1 MRRPKKRHKKFI
13 IPRTTVLIF
22 IFAALSMV
30 LIHRLFS
37 LQIIHGQEYA
47 DNFSI
52 MTTKTRTL
60 KSTRGNI
67 YDRNGQVLASNELSY
82 SITLEDSGDY
92 ANNTERNRSLN
103 GEIYKIIQIIESNG
117 DAVSSD
123 FRISVDSS
131 GNYSYDV
138 EGTTLSRFKAD
149 VYGHSYIDDLT
160 TEEANASAQQ
170 MVEDMLKRYEI
181 PYDHSDYK
189 ASELKKAQEAGLPE
203 QLTKEETLK
212 IISVRYALSTTSF
225 RKYIP
230 VTIAT
235 DVSENTVAAIQENK
249 SLLEGVDV
257 QEDSVRVYTDSIYF
271 APLLGYTGKISSDE
285 LADLRT
291 ENPDAGYSTT
301 SIVGKSGLEKVMES
315 TLQGKDGSE
324 KVYVD
329 YYGKVLQIGE
339 DSKEDPVQG
348 NNVYLTIDKDLQIA
362 CYKVL
367 EQKIAGVLVA
377 NIQNIKTFKADENTD
392 ASTIPIPIYDVYYAL
407 LNNSVIDID
416 HFTAADASETEQKIA
431 AALERKQEEIFR
443 KVDEQLTGSDTK
455 PYKDLSEE
463 MKGYVSY
470 IVNDLLMDKTGILS
484 ETSIDK
490 NDEMYKAWT
499 KDETI
504 SLQEYL
510 TYAASQN
517 WIDISKFSDK
527 NTYLDSTEVYQE
539 LSAYISDYLSTD
551 QDFSKMLYKYLLL
564 DDEITGKQLCTVL
577 YEQGVLSTDDEDYQN
592 FKAGNL
598 SAMDLMLHKISSL
611 EITPAQLALDP
622 CSGSVVITDPSTGET
637 LACVSYPG
645 YDNNRL
651 ANNMDSTYYNQLVTA
666 SSRPFYNNATQ
677 EKTAP
682 GSTYKPLS
690 AIAGLTEGVISTD
703 SHLPCHGIYEK
714 IEPNPK
720 CWIYPNAHGS
730 LDVSG
735 AIENS
740 CNSFFY
746 EVGYRLSLKDNGI
759 NSISQDNNQ
768 GDATNAYYSSE
779 LGLQKLSKY
788 AQMFGLGTT
797 SGMEIPEADPQ
808 ISDDSSVPSAI
819 GQGTNNY
826 TTSQLARYVT
836 TIANKGT
843 LFDLTLLN
851 KTTDVKGNVIEES
864 QPKIDNTLSDI
875 SASTWDAV
883 HEGMRN
889 VVLVSHSSTFSDI
902 NRSGFQLSGKTGTAQ
917 QSKTHPDHA
926 LFIGF
931 APSDSPEVAFATRI
945 ANGYSSTYAAEV
957 ARDVMK
963 YYYQLTPEN
972 ELITGTA
979 SSIGSNA
986 SNEG

>member
-1 MRRPKKRHKKFI
+1 MFRRI
-13 IPRTTVLIF
+13 IDRIKEAVEYLMSSRLIVLIIVF
-22 IFAALSMV
+22 CLTSSI
-30 LIHRLFS
+30 LIGRLFY
-37 LQIIHGQEYA
+37 LQIVRGEDYLENYELQIR
-47 DNFSI
+47 
-52 MTTKTRTL
+52 KTRTVPG
-60 KSTRGNI
+60 TRGNI
-67 YDRNGQVLASNELSY
+67 FDRNGEVIAYNELAY
-82 SITLEDSGDY
+82 SVTIEDIIPTDTKTEDKNKILNDTLDSVLSIV
-92 ANNTERNRSLN
+92 E
-103 GEIYKIIQIIESNG
+103 ENG
-117 DAVSSD
+117 D
-123 FRISVDSS
+123 SVIDNFGIILDSS
-131 GNYSYDV
+131 GSYQFA
-138 EGTTLSRFKAD
+138 ETNETSRLRFVAD
-149 VYGHSYIDDLT
+149 VHGKSFIDDLT
-160 TEEANASAQQ
+160 EKEKNKTAEQI
-170 MVEDMLKRYEI
+170 VHYLCKRYGL
-181 PYDHSDYK
+181 DY
-189 ASELKKAQEAGLPE
+189 SEHDAAYILKM
-203 QLTKEETLK
+203 
-212 IISVRYALSTTSF
+212 VNMRYAMGLNSYQQWLTTVLAS
-225 RKYIP
+225 
-230 VTIAT
+230 
-235 DVSENTVAAIQENK
+235 DVSDATAAAIMENQD
-249 SLLEGVDV
+249 SLQGVDIS
-257 QEDSVRVYTDSIYF
+257 EDSLRRYPDGQYF
-271 APLLGYTGKISSDE
+271 ASIIGYTGQISQEEYDDLSDDE
-285 LADLRT
+285 KKR
-291 ENPDAGYSTT
+291 YSL
-301 SIVGKSGLEKVMES
+301 SDIVGKSGIEHTFDSV
-315 TLQGKDGSE
+315 LQGE
-324 KVYVD
+324 KGKTTFYVD
-329 YYGKVLQIGE
+329 NLGKVT
-339 DSKEDPVQG
+339 DTVSMTDPKAG
-348 NNVYLTIDKDLQIA
+348 NDVYLTIDKNLQISA
-362 CYKVL
+362 YKLLEEKLAGIVL
-367 EQKIAGVLVA
+367 SKLSNVLDYDPSAEKDTKYIKIPVGDAYNSFIA
-377 NIQNIKTFKADENTD
+377 NEIIDMKKFGRTD
-392 ASTIPIPIYDVYYAL
+392 AKPAEQAVY
-407 LNNSVIDID
+407 NT
-416 HFTAADASETEQKIA
+416 FTQKKAEILSELMA
-431 AALERKQEEIFR
+431 
-443 KVDEQLTGSDTK
+443 QLQNENA
-455 PYKDLSEE
+455 PAYKDLSKE
-463 MKGYVSY
+463 MKAYMDY
-470 IVNDLLMDKTGILS
+470 ICDTLLKQTTGILMS
-484 ETSIDK
+484 DKIEAEDETQI
-490 NDEMYKAWT
+490 AWAT
-499 KDETI
+499 QETI
-504 SLQEYL
+504 SLNRYL
-510 TYAASQN
+510 NYAISKN
-517 WIDISKFSDK
+517 WIDTSKLGD
-527 NTYLDSTEVYQE
+527 
-539 LSAYISDYLSTD
+539 SAYSSSEEIYSGVLAYLEEYLKEDSNFD
-551 QDFSKMLYKYLLL
+551 KLLYKYL
-564 DDEITGKQLCTVL
+564 IKSGSVTGAQICAIV
-577 YEQGVLSTDDEDYQN
+577 YEQGVLPMDENAYNGLLNGTTDAYGWLYD
-592 FKAGNL
+592 
-598 SAMDLMLHKISSL
+598 KIKTL
-611 EITPAQLALDP
+611 QITPGQLALEP
-622 CSGSVVITDPSTGET
+622 CSGGIVVTDPNSGDV

-864 QPKIDNTLSDI
+864 QPKIDNNLSDI

>member
-92 ANNTERNRSLN
+92 ANNTEKNRSLN

-117 DAVSSD
+117 DSISSD

-235 DVSENTVAAIQENK
+235 DASENTVAAIQENK

-517 WIDISKFSDK
+517 WIDVSALTQDDA
-527 NTYLDSTEVYQE
+527 YLDSQEVYQKLTE
-539 LSAYISDYLSTD
+539 VILDRLANNTTFAKKMYHYMLLQDMLDGYDICNLMYDQNLLTKEDDDYAAY
-551 QDFSKMLYKYLLL
+551 
-564 DDEITGKQLCTVL
+564 V
-577 YEQGVLSTDDEDYQN
+577 
-592 FKAGNL
+592 AGNMTPFQLL
-598 SAMDLMLHKISSL
+598 SDKIAKL

-622 CSGSVVITDPSTGET
+622 CSGSAVITDPNTGAI

-651 ANNMDSTYYNQLVTA
+651 ANQMDTAYWAKLNTDESSPLYNK
-666 SSRPFYNNATQ
+666 ATQ
-677 EKTAP
+677 QKTAP
-682 GSTYKPLS
+682 GSTFKPLI
-690 AIAGLTEGVISTD
+690 AVAGLSEGIITPTSTINCNGLFGEGLVNESD
-703 SHLPCHGIYEK
+703 YVHCHQLSG
-714 IEPNPK
+714 
-720 CWIYPNAHGS
+720 HGD
-730 LDVSG
+730 LNIVG
-735 AIENS
+735 AIQNS
-740 CNSFFY
+740 CNVFFCTL
-746 EVGYRLSLKDNGI
+746 GYRLGLDENGTFTQKRSLEMI
-759 NSISQDNNQ
+759 Q
-768 GDATNAYYSSE
+768 
-779 LGLQKLSKY
+779 KY
-788 AQMFGLGTT
+788 ADMFKLDEKTGI
-797 SGMEIPEADPQ
+797 EISETDPNVT
-808 ISDDSSVPSAI
+808 DSLPIPSSI

-826 TTSQLARYVT
+826 TTTQLARYVT
-836 TIANKGT
+836 TIANSGT
-843 LFDLTLLN
+843 VYN
-851 KTTDVKGNVIEES
+851 
-864 QPKIDNTLSDI
+864 LS
-875 SASTWDAV
+875 
-883 HEGMRN
+883 
-889 VVLVSHSSTFSDI
+889 
-902 NRSGFQLSGKTGTAQ
+902 
-917 QSKTHPDHA
+917 
-926 LFIGF
+926 
-931 APSDSPEVAFATRI
+931 
-945 ANGYSSTYAAEV
+945 
-957 ARDVMK
+957 
-963 YYYQLTPEN
+963 
-972 ELITGTA
+972 LIH
-979 SSIGSNA
+979 I
-986 SNEG
+986 

>member
-67 YDRNGQVLASNELSY
+67 YDRNGQVIASNELSY

-92 ANNTERNRSLN
+92 ASNTERNRSLN

-117 DAVSSD
+117 DTSSSD

-271 APLLGYTGKISSDE
+271 APLLGYTGKVSSDE

-463 MKGYVSY
+463 MQGYVSY

-490 NDEMYKAWT
+490 NDETYKAWT

-651 ANNMDSTYYNQLVTA
+651 ANTMDSAYYNQLNTGRA
-666 SSRPFYNNATQ
+666 NIFYNRATQ

-682 GSTYKPLS
+682 GSTFKMIS
-690 AIAGLTEGVISTD
+690 ATAGLEEGYIDAYTTTYCSGSFNTVTPS
-703 SHLPCHGIYEK
+703 
-714 IEPNPK
+714 PK
-720 CWIYPNAHGS
+720 CWIYPGGHGALNVVQS
-730 LDVSG
+730 LQH
-735 AIENS
+735 S
-740 CNSFFY
+740 CNVFY
-746 EVGYRLSLKDNGI
+746 YQLGYNMGIDSNG
-759 NSISQDNNQ
+759 NYDSD
-768 GDATNAYYSSE
+768 
-779 LGLQKLSKY
+779 LGTDKLRKY
-788 AQMFGLGTT
+788 AAMYGLDRK
-797 SGMEIPEADPQ
+797 SGVEIPEAAPQ
-808 ISDDSSVPSAI
+808 ISDEYSIQSAI
-819 GQGTNNY
+819 GQGTNNF
-826 TTSQLARYVT
+826 TVSQLNRYVT
-836 TIANKGT
+836 AVANSGT
-843 LFDLTLLN
+843 VYDLTLID
-851 KTTDVKGNVIEES
+851 KTTDAAGNLI
-864 QPKIDNTLSDI
+864 KDY
-875 SASTWDAV
+875 SAEVDSTMDEINSSTWDLI
-883 HEGMRN
+883 HQGMEQM
-889 VVLVSHSSTFSDI
+889 VASSTTFTGLDFSMA
-902 NRSGFQLSGKTGTAQ
+902 GKTGTAQ
-917 QSKTHPDHA
+917 HNELHADHV
-926 LFIGF
+926 LFVGYAPAEQPQLSIAVRITYGYNSGYASEIGRDIAKVYF
-931 APSDSPEVAFATRI
+931 NPETA
-945 ANGYSSTYAAEV
+945 G
-957 ARDVMK
+957 
-963 YYYQLTPEN
+963 
-972 ELITGTA
+972 ELITGSA
-979 SSIGSNA
+979 ANLG
-986 SNEG
+986 EGIAGD

>member
-1 MRRPKKRHKKFI
+1 MRRPRKKRKKFV

-22 IFAALSMV
+22 IFAALSLV

-117 DAVSSD
+117 DTINSD

-138 EGTTLSRFKAD
+138 EGTTLLRFKAD
-149 VYGHSYIDDLT
+149 VYGHSYIEDLT
-160 TEEANASAQQ
+160 ADETNASAQQ
-170 MVEDMLKRYEI
+170 MVEAMLERYEI
-181 PYDHSDYK
+181 PYDHSGYK
-189 ASELKKAQEAGLPE
+189 DTELKAAQEAGLPE
-203 QLTKEETLK
+203 QLTKEEALK

-235 DVSENTVAAIQENK
+235 DVSEDTVAAIQENK

-271 APLLGYTGKISSDE
+271 APLLGYTGKVSSDE

-301 SIVGKSGLEKVMES
+301 SIVGKSGLEKVLES

-329 YYGKVLQIGE
+329 YYGKVLQIDD
-339 DSKEDPVQG
+339 DSQEDPVQG

-377 NIQNIKTFKADENTD
+377 NIQNIKSFKADENTD

-407 LNNSVIDID
+407 INNSVLDID
-416 HFTAADASETEQKIA
+416 HFTASDASETEQKIA
-431 AALERKQEEIFR
+431 AALERKQEEIFQ

-463 MKGYVSY
+463 MQGYVSY

-577 YEQGVLSTDDEDYQN
+577 YEQGILSTDDEDYQN
-592 FKAGNL
+592 FKSGNL
-598 SAMDLMLHKISSL
+598 SSMDLMLRKISSL

-622 CSGSVVITDPSTGET
+622 CSGSVVITNPSTGET

-651 ANNMDSTYYNQLVTA
+651 SNNMDTSYYTKLA
-666 SSRPFYNNATQ
+666 LDKSSPFFNKATQ
-677 EKTAP
+677 QTTAP
-682 GSTYKPLS
+682 GSTLKLLS
-690 AIAGLTEGVISTD
+690 AVTGMMEGVIDDDTYFDCTGEFDLVTPS
-703 SHLPCHGIYEK
+703 IF
-714 IEPNPK
+714 
-720 CWIYPNAHGS
+720 CWNKQGHGS
-730 LDVSG
+730 LEITG
-735 AIENS
+735 AIEQS
-740 CNSFFY
+740 CNYFFNM
-746 EVGYRLSLKDNGI
+746 VGFLAGKNSDGDFSENLSLTK
-759 NSISQDNNQ
+759 
-768 GDATNAYYSSE
+768 
-779 LGLQKLSKY
+779 LQKYASEFNLDKKTGIEISEASPHVSDSK
-788 AQMFGLGTT
+788 A
-797 SGMEIPEADPQ
+797 
-808 ISDDSSVPSAI
+808 VPSYI
-819 GQGTNNY
+819 GQGNHLF
-826 TTSQLARYVT
+826 TTSQLARYATALATSGTVYDLSLLDKVT
-836 TIANKGT
+836 DSQGKT
-843 LFDLTLLN
+843 LKEYGSSVVN
-851 KTTDVKGNVIEES
+851 QMSDVPDNVW
-864 QPKIDNTLSDI
+864 NDI
-875 SASTWDAV
+875 
-883 HEGMRN
+883 HEGMRR
-889 VVLVSHSSTFSDI
+889 VVLTHEQFNGLGVT
-902 NRSGFQLSGKTGTAQ
+902 LSGKTGTAELDIY
-917 QSKTHPDHA
+917 HPNHG
-926 LFIGF
+926 LFIGYTTS
-931 APSDSPEVAFATRI
+931 SDTSEPEYSIAVRI
-945 ANGYSSTYAAEV
+945 ANGYTSGNACLTAN
-957 ARDVMK
+957 DILK
-963 YYYQLTPEN
+963 YIYNLADEDTILT
-972 ELITGTA
+972 GYA
-979 SSIGSNA
+979 SSDTSNT
-986 SNEG
+986 SND

>member
-1 MRRPKKRHKKFI
+1 MSNLFERLRDRIAEIFKSRIFVAVVVFCI
-13 IPRTTVLIF
+13 MSAVLVQRVF
-22 IFAALSMV
+22 Y
-30 LIHRLFS
+30 
-37 LQIIHGQEYA
+37 LQIVKGQEYL
-47 DNFSI
+47 DNYKLQI
-52 MTTKTRTL
+52 QKTKDVEG
-60 KSTRGNI
+60 TRGNI
-67 YDRNGQVLASNELSY
+67 YDRNGKLLAYNELAY
-82 SITLEDSGDY
+82 SVTIED
-92 ANNTERNRSLN
+92 N
-103 GEIYKIIQIIESNG
+103 GEYDTLKEKNKALNKIITTVIKMVESNG
-117 DAVSSD
+117 DTVINNFGIILDKDKEYVFAAESD
-123 FRISVDSS
+123 TQR
-131 GNYSYDV
+131 
-138 EGTTLSRFKAD
+138 LRFVAD
-149 VYGHSYIDDLT
+149 VYGKRTIDELSK
-160 TEEANASAQQ
+160 EQKNESAADIIHYLCTDKRSGYGINEKKLDKQS
-170 MVEDMLKRYEI
+170 VLKLI
-181 PYDHSDYK
+181 N
-189 ASELKKAQEAGLPE
+189 
-203 QLTKEETLK
+203 
-212 IISVRYALSTTSF
+212 IRYAIALNSYQKYIATTIAEDVSDDTVADVMENMDHLQGVNIDEKSL
-225 RKYIP
+225 RKY
-230 VTIAT
+230 T
-235 DVSENTVAAIQENK
+235 NNK
-249 SLLEGVDV
+249 C
-257 QEDSVRVYTDSIYF
+257 F
-271 APLLGYTGKISSDE
+271 ANLIGYTGQIS
-285 LADLRT
+285 T
-291 ENPDAGYSTT
+291 EEYDALSQKEQKEYDKTDT
-301 SIVGKSGLEKVMES
+301 VGKAGIEKTMDT
-315 TLQGKDGSE
+315 TLKGKKGTV
-324 KVYVD
+324 KLYVNNV
-329 YYGKVLQIGE
+329 GKVL
-339 DSKEDPVQG
+339 DTVQG
-348 NNVYLTIDKDLQIA
+348 KKAKAGNDLYLTIDADLQVAAYNILEQELA
-362 CYKVL
+362 GIILSKLQNTLNYDRTKVSDGSDVIIPVGDVYNSFISNDILDMTHFSDDDAKSTEKAVHKTFSANKEAVLKKLKKMLNSSGAAAYKDQSKEYQAYLSYLVNDMLTSNNKVL
-367 EQKIAGVLVA
+367 LSGKIDSSDKTYKAWHDSET
-377 NIQNIKTFKADENTD
+377 INIKKYLNYAISKNWIDTSKLTNYMPKSGKYSDSAELYKA
-392 ASTIPIPIYDVYYAL
+392 L
-407 LNNSVIDID
+407 
-416 HFTAADASETEQKIA
+416 
-431 AALERKQEEIFR
+431 
-443 KVDEQLTGSDTK
+443 
-455 PYKDLSEE
+455 
-463 MKGYVSY
+463 VSY
-470 IVNDLLMDKTGILS
+470 IMDELKS
-484 ETSIDK
+484 NSSFDK
-490 NDEMYKAWT
+490 M
-499 KDETI
+499 I
-504 SLQEYL
+504 
-510 TYAASQN
+510 
-517 WIDISKFSDK
+517 
-527 NTYLDSTEVYQE
+527 
-539 LSAYISDYLSTD
+539 
-551 QDFSKMLYKYLLL
+551 YKYMIKAGT
-564 DDEITGKQLCTVL
+564 ITGRQICLML
-577 YEQGVLSTDDEDYQN
+577 YEQNVLKKSDAQYAQL
-592 FKAGNL
+592 KAGSL
-598 SAMDLMLHKISSL
+598 GSYDFIRAKIKKL
-611 EITPAQLALDP
+611 EITPGELGLE
-622 CSGSVVITDPSTGET
+622 PSTGSLVMT
-637 LACVSYPG
+637 DPNNGDVLACVSYPG

>member
-92 ANNTERNRSLN
+92 ANNTEKNRSLN

-117 DAVSSD
+117 DAISSD

-768 GDATNAYYSSE
+768 GDSTNAYYSSE

>member
-1 MRRPKKRHKKFI
+1 MFDKIKEVFANILKSRILVLTI
-13 IPRTTVLIF
+13 IMCI
-22 IFAALSMV
+22 LSFLLLWRV
-30 LIHRLFS
+30 FN
-37 LQIIHGQEYA
+37 LQIINGQEYL
-47 DNFSI
+47 DNYTLKI
-52 MTTKTRTL
+52 EKTRDL
-60 KSTRGNI
+60 ASTRGNI
-67 YDRNGQVLASNELSY
+67 YDKNGKLLAYNELAY
-82 SITLEDSGDY
+82 AITLEDNGVYNSR
-92 ANNTERNRSLN
+92 AERNKALN
-103 GEIYKIIQIIESNG
+103 KELYRLLKVLDKNKDQIRNDFYISYSERDG
-117 DAVSSD
+117 YQYTVS
-123 FRISVDSS
+123 
-131 GNYSYDV
+131 
-138 EGTTLSRFKAD
+138 GTTLKRFLAD
-149 VYGHSYIDDLT
+149 IYDHKSTDDLKYNKT
-160 TEEANASAQQ
+160 LGYNEAEATPEQVMEYLSS
-170 MVEDMLKRYEI
+170 DKRYGI
-181 PYDHSDYK
+181 SDKYS
-189 ASELKKAQEAGLPE
+189 AYNRYRILVL
-203 QLTKEETLK
+203 
-212 IISVRYALSTTSF
+212 RYA
-225 RKYIP
+225 
-230 VTIAT
+230 IAQNSYQKFVLT
-235 DVSENTVAAIQENK
+235 VLATGVSDETVAWVSENSDTLQGMSVNEETVRKYN
-249 SLLEGVDV
+249 
-257 QEDSVRVYTDSIYF
+257 DSKYF
-271 APLLGYTGKISSDE
+271 AHIIGYTGQISTDE
-285 LADLRT
+285 Y
-291 ENPDAGYSTT
+291 DALSKEDQETYSKTDT
-301 SIVGKSGLEKVMES
+301 VGKSGLEKVLDS
-315 TLQGKDGSE
+315 TLRGKKGE
-324 KVYVD
+324 VKLYVNNV
-329 YYGKVLQIGE
+329 GKVLDTVQSTEPKAGNDVYLSLDANLQKAAYNILEQELAGILLSKIQNTLDFDRNSVSDGSDVMIPIGDVYNALIANDVVNMTHFSE
-339 DSKEDPVQG
+339 NDAKSTEQEVYNTFSGYKEQVLASLSSTLADPNAAAYKDDSKEMQA
-348 NNVYLTIDKDLQIA
+348 YL
-362 CYKVL
+362 
-367 EQKIAGVLVA
+367 
-377 NIQNIKTFKADENTD
+377 
-392 ASTIPIPIYDVYYAL
+392 
-407 LNNSVIDID
+407 
-416 HFTAADASETEQKIA
+416 
-431 AALERKQEEIFR
+431 
-443 KVDEQLTGSDTK
+443 
-455 PYKDLSEE
+455 
-463 MKGYVSY
+463 SY
-470 IVNDLLMDKTGILS
+470 IVTDILTNNTGILNS
-484 ETSIDK
+484 SVIDK
-490 NDEMYKAWT
+490 NDETYKAWKT
-499 KDETI
+499 DETI
-504 SLQEYL
+504 NIYTFLN
-510 TYAASQN
+510 YAVSQN
-517 WIDISKFSDK
+517 WIDTSKLQNYTSNGGKYSDSSETFQAIISYLNEHLQSDNSFDK
-527 NTYLDSTEVYQE
+527 L
-539 LSAYISDYLSTD
+539 I
-551 QDFSKMLYKYLLL
+551 YKYMIKAGS
-564 DDEITGKQLCTVL
+564 ITGRELCMIL
-577 YEQGVLSTDDEDYQN
+577 YEQNILNYDESQYNALASGATTAYD
-592 FKAGNL
+592 FMRG
-598 SAMDLMLHKISSL
+598 KIQTL
-611 EITPAQLALDP
+611 EITPGQLGLEP
-622 CSGSVVITDPSTGET
+622 CTGSFVMTDTSTGQV

-703 SHLPCHGIYEK
+703 SRLPCHGIYEK

>member
-431 AALERKQEEIFR
+431 AALERKQEEIFQ

-622 CSGSVVITDPSTGET
+622 CSGSVVITDPDTGEVK
-637 LACVSYPG
+637 AMVSYPS
-645 YDNNRL
+645 YNNNRL
-651 ANNMDSTYYNQLVTA
+651 ANGIDSSYYA
-666 SSRPFYNNATQ
+666 SLNTDLSSPMLNRATQ
-677 EKTAP
+677 SRTAP
-682 GSTYKPLS
+682 GSTFKPISSTAVLE
-690 AIAGLTEGVISTD
+690 EGVANASTYVKCTGIFDKIS
-703 SHLPCHGIYEK
+703 PAA
-714 IEPNPK
+714 K

-730 LDVSG
+730 LNVSG
-735 AIENS
+735 AIAVS
-740 CNSFFY
+740 CNFFFY
-746 EVGYRLSLKDNGI
+746 QMGYNLGTVNGTYNSQRGLTKLK
-759 NSISQDNNQ
+759 
-768 GDATNAYYSSE
+768 
-779 LGLQKLSKY
+779 KY
-788 AQMFGLGTT
+788 ASMYGFNRK
-797 SGMEIPEADPQ
+797 SGVEITEYEPH
-808 ISDDSSVPSAI
+808 ISDEDAIRSAI
-819 GQGTNNY
+819 GQGTHSY
-826 TTSQLARYVT
+826 TPSQISRYVT
-836 TIANKGT
+836 SLVNHKNLI
-843 LFDLTLLN
+843 DLSLIE
-851 KTTDVKGNVIEES
+851 KTTDSSGSVITSYKKRTEE
-864 QPKIDNTLSDI
+864 KLDI
-875 SASTWDAV
+875 K
-883 HEGMRN
+883 
-889 VVLVSHSSTFSDI
+889 SSTFDLIKKGMIGVVNGKDSSI
-902 NRSGFQLSGKTGTAQ
+902 KYLYEKQGMKVAGKTGTAQ
-917 QSKTHPDHA
+917 ENKKRPNHA
-926 LFIGF
+926 LFISY
-931 APSDSPEVAFATRI
+931 APYDNPDITMTVVVP
-945 ANGYSSTYAAEV
+945 NGYTSANAAEI
-957 ARDVMK
+957 ARDIYK
-963 YYYQLTPEN
+963 YYFGKASKAEKKATTALLP
-972 ELITGTA
+972 TG
-979 SSIGSNA
+979 SDGSND
-986 SNEG
+986 

>member
-1 MRRPKKRHKKFI
+1 MFRNIWDRIKEAGAYLLNSRL
-13 IPRTTVLIF
+13 VMLILVF
-22 IFAALSMV
+22 CLSSSI
-30 LIHRLFS
+30 LIGRLFY
-37 LQIIHGQEYA
+37 LQIVKGEDYLQNYEL
-47 DNFSI
+47 SI
-52 MTTKTRTL
+52 RRT
-60 KSTRGNI
+60 STIQGTRGNI
-67 YDRNGQVLASNELSY
+67 YDRNGELLAYNKLAYSVTINLSTVENAITTTRRAEKNQEINRILDKVL
-82 SITLEDSGDY
+82 SIVEEHGDSVISSFGIVLDS
-92 ANNTERNRSLN
+92 A
-103 GEIYKIIQIIESNG
+103 GEYQFTQTSETQ
-117 DAVSSD
+117 
-123 FRISVDSS
+123 R
-131 GNYSYDV
+131 
-138 EGTTLSRFKAD
+138 LRFIAD
-149 VYGHSYIDDLT
+149 VYGEAKID
-160 TEEANASAQQ
+160 
-170 MVEDMLKRYEI
+170 
-181 PYDHSDYK
+181 
-189 ASELKKAQEAGLPE
+189 
-203 QLTKEETLK
+203 QLTKKQKNQTAADVIHYLCSDERYGYGLDESSLDAAYILK
-212 IISVRYALSTTSF
+212 MINMRYAMNLNSFQQYIDTTLAS
-225 RKYIP
+225 
-230 VTIAT
+230 
-235 DVSENTVAAIQENK
+235 DVSDETAAAIMENK
-249 SLLEGVDV
+249 DILTGIDIT
-257 QEDSVRVYTDSIYF
+257 EDSVRKYTDAEYF
-271 APLLGYTGKISSDE
+271 ASIIGYTGQISQEEYDALSEDDKKRYSLSD
-285 LADLRT
+285 T
-291 ENPDAGYSTT
+291 
-301 SIVGKSGLEKVMES
+301 VGKAGLEQTFDSV
-315 TLQGKDGSE
+315 LQGTKG
-324 KVYVD
+324 KTTVYVD
-329 YYGKVLQIGE
+329 NLGRVT
-339 DSKEDPVQG
+339 DTVSRKEPEAG
-348 NNVYLTIDKDLQIA
+348 NDVYLTIDKNLQ
-362 CYKVL
+362 
-367 EQKIAGVLVA
+367 
-377 NIQNIKTFKADENTD
+377 ENTYKLLEEKVAGIVLAKLQNVLTYDPSNVSDSKNLIIPVGD
-392 ASTIPIPIYDVYYAL
+392 AYYNLIGNSIIDTGHFVKDDAKTAEKAVYSIFQPKREEA
-407 LNNSVIDID
+407 V
-416 HFTAADASETEQKIA
+416 AAIIAQMQNKDA
-431 AALERKQEEIFR
+431 AA
-443 KVDEQLTGSDTK
+443 
-455 PYKDLSEE
+455 YKDLDDE
-463 MKGYVSY
+463 MKGY
-470 IVNDLLMDKTGILS
+470 MDYVCDTVLTKNTGILNS
-484 ETSIDK
+484 DLIDK
-490 NDEMYKAWT
+490 NDDTYISWA
-499 KDETI
+499 KDEVI
-504 SLQEYL
+504 SLYTYL
-510 TYAASQN
+510 NYAISKN
-517 WIDISKFSDK
+517 WIDTTKLGENSYSSSEEI
-527 NTYLDSTEVYQE
+527 YQE
-539 LSAYISDYLSTD
+539 ILNYLQDYLKNDSSFD
-551 QDFSKMLYKYLLL
+551 KLLYENLIKSGSV
-564 DDEITGKQLCTVL
+564 TGAQICAIV
-577 YEQGVLSTDDEDYQN
+577 YEQGVLPMDENAYNGLLNGTTDAYGWLYD
-592 FKAGNL
+592 
-598 SAMDLMLHKISSL
+598 KIKTL
-611 EITPAQLALDP
+611 QITPGQLALEP
-622 CSGSVVITDPSTGET
+622 CSGGIVVTDPNSGDV

-703 SHLPCHGIYEK
+703 SRLPCHGIYEK

>member
-1 MRRPKKRHKKFI
+1 MFDKIKEVFANILKSRILVLTI
-13 IPRTTVLIF
+13 IMCI
-22 IFAALSMV
+22 LSFLLLWRV
-30 LIHRLFS
+30 FN
-37 LQIIHGQEYA
+37 LQIINGQEYL
-47 DNFSI
+47 DNYTLKI
-52 MTTKTRTL
+52 EKTRDL
-60 KSTRGNI
+60 ASTRGNI
-67 YDRNGQVLASNELSY
+67 YDKNGKLLAYNELAY
-82 SITLEDSGDY
+82 AITLEDNGVYNSR
-92 ANNTERNRSLN
+92 AERNKALN
-103 GEIYKIIQIIESNG
+103 KELYRLLKVLDKNKDQIRNDFYISYSERDG
-117 DAVSSD
+117 YQYTVS
-123 FRISVDSS
+123 
-131 GNYSYDV
+131 
-138 EGTTLSRFKAD
+138 GTTLKRFLAD
-149 VYGHSYIDDLT
+149 IYDHKSTDDLKYNKT
-160 TEEANASAQQ
+160 LGYNEAEATPEQVMEYLSS
-170 MVEDMLKRYEI
+170 DKRYGI
-181 PYDHSDYK
+181 SDKYS
-189 ASELKKAQEAGLPE
+189 AYNRYRILVL
-203 QLTKEETLK
+203 
-212 IISVRYALSTTSF
+212 RYA
-225 RKYIP
+225 
-230 VTIAT
+230 IAQNSYQKFVLT
-235 DVSENTVAAIQENK
+235 VLATGVSDETVAWVSENSDTLQGMSVNEETVRKYN
-249 SLLEGVDV
+249 
-257 QEDSVRVYTDSIYF
+257 DSKYF
-271 APLLGYTGKISSDE
+271 AHIIGYTGQISTDE
-285 LADLRT
+285 YDTLSKEDQ
-291 ENPDAGYSTT
+291 EIYSKTDT
-301 SIVGKSGLEKVMES
+301 VGKSGLEKVLDS
-315 TLQGKDGSE
+315 TLRGKKGE
-324 KVYVD
+324 VKLYVNNV
-329 YYGKVLQIGE
+329 GKVLDTVQSTEPKAGNDVYLSLDANLQKAAYNILEQELAGILLSKIQNTLDFDRNSVSDGSDVMIPIGDVYNALIANDVVNMTHFSE
-339 DSKEDPVQG
+339 NDAKSTEQEVYNTFSGYKEQVLASLSSTLADPNAAAYKDDSKEMQA
-348 NNVYLTIDKDLQIA
+348 YL
-362 CYKVL
+362 
-367 EQKIAGVLVA
+367 
-377 NIQNIKTFKADENTD
+377 
-392 ASTIPIPIYDVYYAL
+392 
-407 LNNSVIDID
+407 
-416 HFTAADASETEQKIA
+416 
-431 AALERKQEEIFR
+431 
-443 KVDEQLTGSDTK
+443 
-455 PYKDLSEE
+455 
-463 MKGYVSY
+463 SY
-470 IVNDLLMDKTGILS
+470 IVTDILTNNTGILNS
-484 ETSIDK
+484 SVIDK
-490 NDEMYKAWT
+490 NDETYKAWKT
-499 KDETI
+499 DETI
-504 SLQEYL
+504 NVYTFLN
-510 TYAASQN
+510 YAVSQN
-517 WIDISKFSDK
+517 WIDTSKLQNYTSNGGKYSDSSETFQAIISYLNEHLQSDNSFDK
-527 NTYLDSTEVYQE
+527 L
-539 LSAYISDYLSTD
+539 I
-551 QDFSKMLYKYLLL
+551 YKYMIKAGS
-564 DDEITGKQLCTVL
+564 ITGRELCMIL
-577 YEQGVLSTDDEDYQN
+577 YEQNILNYDESQYNALASGATTAYD
-592 FKAGNL
+592 FMRG
-598 SAMDLMLHKISSL
+598 KIQTL
-611 EITPAQLALDP
+611 EITPGQLGLEP
-622 CSGSVVITDPSTGET
+622 CTGSFVMTDTSTGQV